1 MVLSMLLFAVEDL
14 FVKSIATSLPL
25 GEVMVIEGVLGAL
38 AFACFAVWNGEA
50 ALPAHL
56 FTRGIARRS
65 AFELTG
71 RLFYA
76 LAIVLAPLSTAS
88 AILQA
93 TPLVVVAGAALVLR
107 EPVDRRRWAAILAG
121 FVGVLIV
128 LRPGAAGFDATSLL
142 AVVGM
147 LGFAGRDLATR
158 MAPPSLS
165 SAQLGV
171 AGFIVLAAAG
181 GIALGYRGGAG
192 WPDGRLAVELLIL
205 PISGVLAYH
214 LLTKA
219 MRTGDVSAVTPFRYS
234 RLLFGVAA
242 GVLVFSEHPDSL
254 MILGSAIIVASG
266 VYTLSLSRR
275 PQARVPQQAD

>member
-14 FVKSIATSLPL
+14 FVKSIAKSLPL
-25 GEVMVIEGVLGAL
+25 GEVMVIEGLLGAL
-38 AFACFAVWNGEA
+38 AFAAFAALSGEA
-50 ALPAHL
+50 PLPAHL

-76 LAIVLAPLSTAS
+76 LAIVLTPLSTAS

-93 TPLVVVAGAALVLR
+93 TPLVVVAGAAILLR

-147 LGFAGRDLATR
+147 LGFAGRDLSTR

-171 AGFIVLAAAG
+171 AGFVVLAAAG
-181 GIALGYRGGAG
+181 LVALGYHGGAR
-192 WPDGRLAVELLIL
+192 WPDSRLTAELLIL
-205 PISGVLAYH
+205 PLCGVLAYH
-214 LLTKA
+214 FLTKA

-234 RLLFGVAA
+234 RLLFGIAV
-242 GVLVFSEHPDSL
+242 GMLVFAEHPDSL
-254 MILGSAIIVASG
+254 MIFGSAIIVAAG
-266 VYTLSLSRR
+266 MYTLSLSRA
-275 PQARVPQQAD
+275 PLARAPQQAD